1 LFKKGEAFEK
11 EALKLQ
17 GDVIHSRITPVISEW
32 ALLEVV
38 RGLKKASYRRAR
50 WMIYSVKGACRAW
63 PHGCSPCL

>member
-1 LFKKGEAFEK
+1 LPGRLVADSSVIVKLFKKGEAFEK

-17 GDVIHSRITPVISEW
+17 DDVIHSRITPVISEW

-50 WMIYSVKGACRAW
+50 WMMHSFC
-63 PHGCSPCL
+63 